1 MSESHIILGG
11 GNLRL
16 SKEKIFKRF
25 LERLPDPEGVVLI
38 IVTSSSSPRETFES
52 LKNTFLSL
60 GISGSKIRCL
70 PLSADESLIREG
82 WRSNGN
88 QADLLS
94 FLENCSGVWFS
105 GGDQLKI
112 TRSLLEHFE
121 QPTLFLTSMKERF
134 LKGMAIGGSSAG
146 AAVMSEV
153 MIGSGTD
160 EGALTAPVETDAQL
174 YEAQKKE
181 STGQLLVTKGLG
193 FFPEGIIDQHFNTCA
208 RLQRLI
214 RALRFTKTKTGY
226 GISEDTALV
235 YSART
240 RRVEVVG
247 SAYVTKVE
255 IMDQKVLLSYEYGK
269 GV

>member
-1 MSESHIILGG
+1 MSDSRLILGG
-11 GNLRL
+11 GNLGL
-16 SKEKIFKRF
+16 SKEEIFKRF
-25 LERLPDPEGVVLI
+25 LECLPDPKGDVLI
-38 IVTSSSSPRETFES
+38 VVVSSSSPRETFES
-52 LKNTFLSL
+52 LRNTFLSL
-60 GISGSKIRCL
+60 GFSGSKIRCL
-70 PLSADESLIREG
+70 PLSLEESLLREG
-82 WRSNGN
+82 WCSDGN
-88 QADLLS
+88 HPSLLS
-94 FLENCSGVWFS
+94 YLENSSGVWFS

-112 TRSLLEHFE
+112 TGSLLEHFE
-121 QPTLFLTSMKERF
+121 QPTLFLMSMKERF
-134 LKGMAIGGSSAG
+134 RKGMAIGGSSAG

-214 RALRFTKTKTGY
+214 RALRFSKTKTGY

-235 YSART
+235 YSAQT
-240 RRVEVVG
+240 RQVEVVG

-255 IMDQKVLLSYEYGK
+255 IMDQKVLLSYEYRK